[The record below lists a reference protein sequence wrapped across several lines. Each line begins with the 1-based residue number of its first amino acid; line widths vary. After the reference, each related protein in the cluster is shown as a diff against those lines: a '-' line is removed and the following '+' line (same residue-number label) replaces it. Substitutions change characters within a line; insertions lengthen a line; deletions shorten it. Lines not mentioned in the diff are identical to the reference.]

1 MLSCQAMSLFQNKY
15 PKIPYMEDVHKTTQ
29 RSGVVARFLCSSL
42 VVCLDVSPQLDY
54 MVCECSDGMLQ
65 LWSLQTGRLVWIR
78 QAKVK
83 KNLVMFM
90 FPAHRKL
97 SSSNVLSLYRSVVF
111 HPTKELVLPGILS
124 DAYTIDGELKTLFP
138 KSECCFTVCSVSR
151 DKTALLTN
159 CLDNTKC
166 LVLWSLENGSE
177 VHRILKDED
186 ILSFALSGD
195 GRLLAISHCLGLI
208 RLVDGTCGFRT
219 LAQTTTSDVCGMI
232 KFSPDGRFLCCR
244 NVDHALSTF

>member
-1 MLSCQAMSLFQNKY
+1 MQVTALLTN
-15 PKIPYMEDVHKTTQ
+15 
-29 RSGVVARFLCSSL
+29 
-42 VVCLDVSPQLDY
+42 
-54 MVCECSDGMLQ
+54 CECSDGMLQ

-78 QAKVK
+78 PAKVK

-124 DAYTIDGELKTLFP
+124 DAYTIDGEFKTLFP

-177 VHRILKDED
+177 FSRFTSDQD
-186 ILSFALSGD
+186 ILSFALSHD
-195 GRLLAISHCLGLI
+195 ERLLAVSHSTGMSYG
-208 RLVDGTCGFRT
+208 VDAMDGFTDDYPRD
-219 LAQTTTSDVCGMI
+219 LW
-232 KFSPDGRFLCCR
+232 
-244 NVDHALSTF
+244 NVEVFA